1 MSFFTL
7 FSGSRKPEVL
17 QSLQKP
23 DEILQQSLRFEG
35 GVLRVRGGIQVDA
48 QLENVSIIAEDGGPV
63 HITALGVVK
72 GCHIQAKD
80 VVIAGK
86 FSGELEA
93 DGDVEVTST
102 AQVAGH
108 IKTSGSVLI
117 SPLADDAEV
126 RIGRLT
132 PKVQRVDDDHV
143 GHGSDVVDAQAHA
156 D

>member
-7 FSGSRKPEVL
+7 FSSSRKPEVL
-17 QSLQKP
+17 RSLQKP

-48 QLENVSIIAEDGGPV
+48 QLENVSIIAEDDGPI
-63 HITALGVVK
+63 HITALGVMRS
-72 GCHIQAKD
+72 CHVQAKD

-102 AQVAGH
+102 AQVAGY

-132 PKVQRVDDDHV
+132 PKVQRVDDENL
-143 GHGSDVVDAQAHA
+143 GQSGGVVDAQTHT